1 MKTIVSGLMR
11 SYLAKF
17 KARKR
22 PFLSFQIEP
31 TSRCQLKCVMCPK
44 TAFQDEWKAG
54 DMPLSVFKR
63 ISGYFHLT
71 RDVHLQGW
79 GEPLLYPELLAMIRI
94 ARVKGCQVS
103 LTTNGMLLSPDRSE
117 KLIEEGLDIIAV
129 SLAGASKETHEAIR
143 CGSHFD
149 TLFANV
155 KALSALKAK
164 LKSKT
169 PKVVFSYLMTRT
181 NIEELPDAV
190 RLAREIGVN
199 ELVANNLDYTPTET
213 QNDLKVFSC
222 LKADSRWKG
231 IVYEAGEKAR
241 QIKLPFRC
249 YPVEMEE
256 VIMCE
261 LNPLHI
267 VFFSHDG
274 SVSPC
279 VYLNLPRS
287 GSIPRIFCGSSH
299 EIPRMCFGNAAEKD
313 FIEIWNNPE
322 YMEFRKVYQN
332 RLDVFE
338 KTYGHL
344 GPLTT
349 DRHELEEAEKILKN
363 DLSRNPLP
371 EGCRTCYKA
380 YGI

>member
-1 MKTIVSGLMR
+1 MR

-44 TAFQDEWKAG
+44 TAFHDEWKAG
-54 DMPLSVFKR
+54 DMPLPVFEK
-63 ISGYFHLT
+63 ISRYFHLV

-103 LTTNGMLLSPDRSE
+103 LTTNGVLLTPDRSE
-117 KLIEEGLDIIAV
+117 TLIKEGLDIIAI
-129 SLAGASKETHEAIR
+129 SLAGASKDAHEAIR

-149 TLFANV
+149 TLLTNV
-155 KALSALKAK
+155 KTLAQLKAK

-169 PKVVFSYLMTRT
+169 PKVVFSYLMTKT
-181 NIEELPDAV
+181 NIEELADAV

-199 ELVANNLDYTPTET
+199 ELVANNLDYCPTEV
-213 QNDLKVFSC
+213 QDDLRVFSC
-222 LKADSRWKG
+222 HGTDSRLQR
-231 IVYEAGEKAR
+231 ILEEAEKEAR
-241 QIKLPFRC
+241 GIKLPFRC
-249 YPVEMEE
+249 YPLEMEE

-279 VYLNLPRS
+279 VYLNLPKS
-287 GSIPRIFCGSSH
+287 ESIPRIFCGSYH
-299 EIPRMCFGNAAEKD
+299 EIPRICFGNVAKKD
-313 FIEIWNNPE
+313 FIEIWNSPE
-322 YMEFRKVYQN
+322 YTEFRKVYQN

-338 KTYGHL
+338 KTYGHM
-344 GPLTT
+344 GPFTT

-363 DLSRNPLP
+363 GLSRNPLP
-371 EGCRTCYKA
+371 GGCHTCYKA